1 MDIFSENKLLIR
13 LIIALVL
20 LNTGLVGYVFWQNY
34 TIHQE
39 PKEHKP
45 IDKADFQYV
54 SNVLQRELNLSEDQV
69 KQFQALREDFLK
81 KERVLTMKIRGE
93 RDSMNVVMFN
103 KQTNPSLIDTLAR
116 RIAQHEYEMEMYRFE
131 QAQQL
136 KTICTPEQ
144 MVKFETLV
152 LEIRDYFKPEKPTR
166 K

>member
-20 LNTGLVGYVFWQNY
+20 LNTGLVGYVFWQNNAN
-34 TIHQE
+34 HPE
-39 PKEHKP
+39 ALERKP

-54 SNVLQRELNLSEDQV
+54 SNVLKRELNLTEIQV
-69 KQFQALREDFLK
+69 KQFQALREDFFK
-81 KERVLTMKIRGE
+81 MERVLTMKIRGE

-103 KQTNPSLIDTLAR
+103 KQTDPSLIDTLAR
-116 RIAQHEYEMEMYRFE
+116 RIAAHEYEMEMFRFA

-136 KTICTPEQ
+136 RKICTPEQ
-144 MVKFETLV
+144 MEKFETLV
-152 LEIRDYFKPEKPTR
+152 LEIRDYFKPDKPTR